1 MLEIGWSELLLL
13 AVVAIVVVGP
23 KELPAM
29 MRAFGKTIGG
39 LKRTAN
45 EFRAQFDEAVRQS
58 ELDSLRAEVES
69 VRRIDPAAPIRT
81 AIEKPDAPEKS
92 SAPEPVMTS
101 RAALSQRESPNQPP
115 SGASDAGEHRQ
126 DSEAPEEPEKA
137 R

>member
-39 LKRTAN
+39 MKRTAN

-69 VRRIDPAAPIRT
+69 VRRLDPAAPIRT
-81 AIEKPDAPEKS
+81 AIEKSHTPETGS
-92 SAPEPVMTS
+92 GPEAVMTS
-101 RAALSQRESPNQPP
+101 RAALTQRESPNPP
-115 SGASDAGEHRQ
+115 ASGASDEGEHRQ
-126 DSEAPEEPEKA
+126 DSQAPDEPEKA

>member
-69 VRRIDPAAPIRT
+69 VRRLDPAAAIRT
-81 AIEKPDAPEKS
+81 AIEKPDVSETT
-92 SAPEPVMTS
+92 SANEPVMTS
-101 RAALSQRESPNQPP
+101 RAALSQRESPSQTP
-115 SGASDAGEHRQ
+115 SGASDESKRPQGP
-126 DSEAPEEPEKA
+126 EAPDEPEKA